1 MKVKSIIL
9 ENYRSF
15 GKNNNRLEVEEIN
28 TIVGKNESGKSN
40 LISGIEKIKLLGMDK
55 DDFFLE
61 RNKNYNLTPKAYV
74 ELLPYKEE
82 KNTYTSDLS
91 TKLIINGRYDTNV
104 SGGISEIIK
113 NNEEFQEKR
122 KKINEI
128 VEESNIKNYGSFNK
142 IIEMINSAEIELFID
157 FPYVNETLSS
167 MGEVNDEYYKQAAK
181 YARDCVNYLNKLNA
195 LLPEFISLDDIQLKT
210 KYTRRSIEN
219 EENKALKY
227 LLKDIKMNVDELK
240 QYWILESDDK
250 INFEI
255 DFNDKLSE
263 LIQKF
268 NVFYRQEEVKL
279 RAGFDSDSIS
289 FAISTNSKYINLSER
304 SNGLKWYLNMFIQ
317 LYGKTQTDDIKNYVI
332 LLDEPGVY
340 LHINAQKELL
350 KLFEEFAKQNNQII
364 YTTHSPFMIYD
375 EKIERTRLIVK
386 DEAGNSNISNKF
398 YSLPQ
403 GVTSV
408 GATETLS
415 PLMISIGMNMSYDI
429 LGKVN
434 CKTNIVTEGISDY
447 FYIKG
452 YYVIKKS
459 EIPNIIPSVSANNIN
474 NLISIFIGW
483 GCKYKV
489 ILNQDNTGRKEY
501 RRIVEKLKIS
511 KNDVI
516 FTDGNRET
524 INGKIFTIEDVFS
537 EDDKNKIGITKTDYK
552 DEKAYYA
559 LSTLKK
565 IENGEYT
572 YDKETMHNFD
582 KIIDE
587 LFKNN

>member
-1 MKVKSIIL
+1 
-9 ENYRSF
+9 
-15 GKNNNRLEVEEIN
+15 
-28 TIVGKNESGKSN
+28 
-40 LISGIEKIKLLGMDK
+40 
-55 DDFFLE
+55 
-61 RNKNYNLTPKAYV
+61 
-74 ELLPYKEE
+74 
-82 KNTYTSDLS
+82 
-91 TKLIINGRYDTNV
+91 
-104 SGGISEIIK
+104 
-113 NNEEFQEKR
+113 
-122 KKINEI
+122 
-128 VEESNIKNYGSFNK
+128 
-142 IIEMINSAEIELFID
+142 
-157 FPYVNETLSS
+157 
-167 MGEVNDEYYKQAAK
+167 
-181 YARDCVNYLNKLNA
+181 
-195 LLPEFISLDDIQLKT
+195 
-210 KYTRRSIEN
+210 
-219 EENKALKY
+219 
-227 LLKDIKMNVDELK
+227 
-240 QYWILESDDK
+240 
-250 INFEI
+250 
-255 DFNDKLSE
+255 
-263 LIQKF
+263 
-268 NVFYRQEEVKL
+268 
-279 RAGFDSDSIS
+279 
-289 FAISTNSKYINLSER
+289 
-304 SNGLKWYLNMFIQ
+304 
-317 LYGKTQTDDIKNYVI
+317 
-332 LLDEPGVY
+332 
-340 LHINAQKELL
+340 
-350 KLFEEFAKQNNQII
+350 
-364 YTTHSPFMIYD
+364 
-375 EKIERTRLIVK
+375 
-386 DEAGNSNISNKF
+386 
-398 YSLPQ
+398 
-403 GVTSV
+403 
-408 GATETLS
+408 
-415 PLMISIGMNMSYDI
+415 MSYDI

-489 ILNQDNTGRKEY
+489 ILDQDNTGRKEY